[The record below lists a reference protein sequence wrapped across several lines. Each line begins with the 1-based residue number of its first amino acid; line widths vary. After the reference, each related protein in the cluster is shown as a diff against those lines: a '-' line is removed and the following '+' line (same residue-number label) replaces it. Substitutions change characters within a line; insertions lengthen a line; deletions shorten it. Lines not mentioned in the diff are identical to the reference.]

1 VPYYGKLGWVG
12 YADIPSQVREL
23 GFATV
28 GGVEPMSWESF
39 V

>member
-1 VPYYGKLGWVG
+1 VPYCGKLGWVG
-12 YADIPSQVREL
+12 YAGISSQVLEL